1 MQSSIS
7 SRASKD
13 TFPGSPLAAQAA
25 QEDKVIAEGWVLKK
39 RRKKMQGF
47 ARRYFTLHQSGFLS
61 YSFHP
66 GEPTRD
72 GLLLSQAAITTAP
85 GRKDIHIDS
94 SAATFHIKCLSGEDF
109 NKWMSAFRMYIAADA
124 ATVGRKSSVSRTS
137 RSGPR
142 NSLYNRSG
150 ALVDEIGL
158 TIAELQGAFTALLE
172 EDSKRRQSVGVRT
185 GQHNKE
191 HTGPVLSLF
200 KNRKSYHSSQ
210 GTLHEP
216 TVDEGSQSDSSH
228 GSPSLSLAMQR
239 LQTGL
244 QNLKY
249 QHSALVQSLHA
260 HPEGPSLRSS
270 PLLATAKEEDEMPTP
285 SSGYSTLGRASNRS
299 HRLSSQ
305 SDASVWF
312 DAEEYD
318 GPEEFVMDDTP
329 PEDGGP
335 PTSSQMSEFSSPG
348 AESSSP
354 SNDTELDSSA
364 GYDSDAD
371 TEDIHAEEELRAHD
385 KMVPSTPTEAR
396 KVVRRTQLP
405 SPPVGDEG
413 SLFTV
418 LKKNVGKDLAQVAL
432 PVSFNEPLTLLQ
444 RMAEE
449 VEYFD
454 LLGEAVNATDP
465 IERLCLVAAFAVSGY
480 ANTRYRTGR
489 KGFNPMLAET
499 FEDPRMRFIA
509 EKVCH
514 NPVVLAYHAEGEGW
528 ELYATSSGKTKFWG
542 KSLEIIPQ
550 GSTHLIIGNDHYE
563 WTKPSSFM
571 RNLMMGTKYLEHCGK
586 MSIQNTTTGA
596 RCVLDFKESGYWG
609 PANQV
614 FGVVHSPDGKTVSHL
629 EGKWDEA
636 MAQKLDA
643 SHFRVLW
650 RITPFP
656 RNATEYYGFTYFGI
670 TLNEITPDLEN
681 KLPPTD
687 SRWRPDVRA
696 LEEGNLDLAESEK
709 ARVEEMQRERRRHGE
724 ERKPRWFKKVGD
736 EWQYVGGYWEERAKC
751 WDGIAPLW

>member
-1 MQSSIS
+1 
-7 SRASKD
+7 
-13 TFPGSPLAAQAA
+13 
-25 QEDKVIAEGWVLKK
+25 
-39 RRKKMQGF
+39 MQGF
-47 ARRYFTLHQSGFLS
+47 ARRYFTLHQSGVLS

-66 GEPTRD
+66 GEPPRD
-72 GLLLSQAAITTAP
+72 QLLLTQAAIATAP

-94 SAATFHIKCLSGEDF
+94 RTATFHIKCLSAEDF
-109 NKWMSAFRMYIAADA
+109 NKWMSAFRMYIAGDA
-124 ATVGRKSSVSRTS
+124 ATVGRKSSVSRSS

-142 NSLYNRSG
+142 AGYNRSG
-150 ALVDEIGL
+150 ALVDELGT
-158 TIAELQGAFTALLE
+158 TIAELQGAFAALLE
-172 EDSKRRQSVGVRT
+172 EETKRRQSVSVRPN
-185 GQHNKE
+185 QHSKD

-200 KNRKSYHSSQ
+200 KNRKSYYSAQ
-210 GTLHEP
+210 GDP
-216 TVDEGSQSDSSH
+216 SVDEGHQPEGSQSTL
-228 GSPSLSLAMQR
+228 GLSPAMQR

-244 QNLKY
+244 QNLRY
-249 QHSALVQSLHA
+249 QHSALVQSLYTHTD
-260 HPEGPSLRSS
+260 HGPSLRAS
-270 PLLATAKEEDEMPTP
+270 PLLATAKEEEEIDTP
-285 SSGYSTLGRASNRS
+285 STGYSTLGRASNRS

-305 SDASVWF
+305 SEVSIWY
-312 DAEEYD
+312 DAEDYEGAEEFIMD
-318 GPEEFVMDDTP
+318 DMPPEE
-329 PEDGGP
+329 GP
-335 PTSSQMSEFSSPG
+335 SGASQLSDFTSSPG
-348 AESSSP
+348 TELTST
-354 SNDTELDSSA
+354 SNDTELDSNI
-364 GYDSDAD
+364 GYDSEAD
-371 TEDIHAEEELRAHD
+371 TEEGEAPTEDEQPAPAE
-385 KMVPSTPTEAR
+385 VTVSTPVETQQ
-396 KVVRRTQLP
+396 VVHRTQLP

-449 VEYFD
+449 LEYYD
-454 LLGEAVNATDP
+454 LLTQAVHAVDP
-465 IERLCLVAAFAVSGY
+465 VERLCLVAAFAVSGY

-514 NPVVLAYHAEGEGW
+514 NPVVLAYHAEGDGW

-550 GSTHLIIGNDHYE
+550 GVTHLVIGNDHYE

-586 MSIQNTTTGA
+586 MVIQNTTTGA
-596 RCVLDFKESGYWG
+596 RCVLDFKEAGYWG
-609 PANQV
+609 PSNQV
-614 FGVVHSPDGKTVSHL
+614 VGTVHSSDGKTVSQL

-636 MAQKLDA
+636 LAQKLDA
-643 SHFRVLW
+643 SHLRILW

-656 RNATEYYGFTYFGI
+656 RNVTEYYGFTYFGI
-670 TLNEITPDLEN
+670 TLNEITPDLAN
-681 KLPPTD
+681 RLPPTD

-696 LEEGNLDLAESEK
+696 LEEGNIDLAESEK
-709 ARVEEMQRERRRHGE
+709 TRVEELQRERRRRGE

-736 EWQYVGGYWEERAKC
+736 EWQYVGGYWEQRAKG